1 MLFGTK
7 FLFSHSQLY
16 SSLFHVKS
24 LTFFS
29 TEPQIMNSLIKS
41 VRLLSISKEFI
52 APTGLKVASSFH
64 SSAALDTKYNSRNH
78 GPTKWLQHN
87 KTVFPPQ
94 EPHEEPR
101 KAVSFFSTI
110 SLNTFLCKNF

>member
-1 MLFGTK
+1 
-7 FLFSHSQLY
+7 
-16 SSLFHVKS
+16 
-24 LTFFS
+24 
-29 TEPQIMNSLIKS
+29 MNSLIKS
-41 VRLLSISKEFI
+41 IRLLNISKDLI
-52 APTGLKVASSFH
+52 APTGLKVANSFH

-87 KTVFPPQ
+87 KTIFPPQ